1 MFDNFIKQKEDSM
14 TDNIDP
20 RHLETMRTI
29 IMKAKKSEENRKKMI
44 KIKEYENLEKIEKSE
59 KKL

>member
-29 IMKAKKSEENRKKMI
+29 IMKAKKSEENRKKMM
-44 KIKEYENLEKIEKSE
+44 KIKEYEHLEKIEKSE